1 MANTGKYVSTAKD
14 IESHAARLAALLAIK
29 PEVKPNYFFE
39 VGDACALL
47 GVDAKT
53 LLRKRNLRD
62 ALLKKGEDPDPLDL
76 SSIPYV
82 PPRPSVKYSAQDLED
97 FFKRLYAVTKS
108 HRAKLLETPG
118 KRQAAAMLGFQTW
131 TVAASPIDTWPFSI
145 QSDGRPMDLCAAII
159 LGKLTGKAELLTLRA
174 FAERA
179 ADVAAQTFH
188 EAEAGEI
195 AGETKKPVKKT
206 IARRRRTS
214 GL

>member
-1 MANTGKYVSTAKD
+1 MANTGKHVSSAKD

-53 LLRKRNLRD
+53 LQRKRKLRD
-62 ALLKKGEDPDPLDL
+62 ALFKKGEDPDPLDL

-82 PPRPSVKYSAQDLED
+82 PANPSVKYSAQDLED

-108 HRAKLLETPG
+108 HRVRLPESPG
-118 KRQAAAMLGFQTW
+118 RRQAVAVLGFHTW
-131 TVAASPIDTWPFSI
+131 MAAASPIDTWPFSI
-145 QSDGRPMDLCAAII
+145 QPDGRPMDLCAAII
-159 LGKLTGKAELLTLRA
+159 LGKLTGKSESLTLRR
-174 FAERA
+174 FAERV
-179 ADVAAQTFH
+179 ADISARAFQD
-188 EAEAGEI
+188 AEANELLV
-195 AGETKKPVKKT
+195 AS
-206 IARRRRTS
+206 ARRKTGPIRRRKP

>member
-1 MANTGKYVSTAKD
+1 MANTGKHVSSAKD

-53 LLRKRNLRD
+53 LQRKRKLRD
-62 ALLKKGEDPDPLDL
+62 TLLTKGEDPDPLDL

-82 PPRPSVKYSAQDLED
+82 PANPSVKYSAQDLED

-108 HRAKLLETPG
+108 HRVRLPESPG
-118 KRQAAAMLGFQTW
+118 RRQAVAVLGFQTW
-131 TVAASPIDTWPFSI
+131 MAAASPIDTWPFSI

-159 LGKLTGKAELLTLRA
+159 LGKLTGKAERLTIREFGERA
-174 FAERA
+174 AQAAGKAFADAERA
-179 ADVAAQTFH
+179 ELDGISRQIPPRSAARVF
-188 EAEAGEI
+188 
-195 AGETKKPVKKT
+195 
-206 IARRRRTS
+206 
-214 GL
+214 

>member
-39 VGDACALL
+39 VGDACAML

-53 LLRKRNLRD
+53 LQRKRKLRD

-82 PPRPSVKYSAQDLED
+82 PANPSVKYSAQHLED

-108 HRAKLLETPG
+108 HRARLPESPG
-118 KRQAAAMLGFQTW
+118 RRQAVAALGFQSW
-131 TVAASPIDTWPFSI
+131 MAAASPMDTWPFSI
-145 QSDGRPMDLCAAII
+145 QPDGRPMDLCAAII

-174 FAERA
+174 LAERVA
-179 ADVAAQTFH
+179 SVAARTFH
-188 EAEAGEI
+188 ETEADEI
-195 AGETKKPVKKT
+195 AGAAKPGKKT
-206 IARRRRTS
+206 MTRSRR
-214 GL
+214 GLGL

>member
-1 MANTGKYVSTAKD
+1 MANTGKHVSSAKD

-53 LLRKRNLRD
+53 LQRKRKLRD
-62 ALLKKGEDPDPLDL
+62 GLLKKGEDPDPLDL

-82 PPRPSVKYSAQDLED
+82 PANPSVKYSAQDLED

-108 HRAKLLETPG
+108 HRVRLPESPG
-118 KRQAAAMLGFQTW
+118 RRQAVAVLGFQTW
-131 TVAASPIDTWPFSI
+131 MAAASPIDTWPFSI

-159 LGKLTGKAELLTLRA
+159 LGKLTGNAEPLTVRM
-174 FAERA
+174 FAERVA
-179 ADVAAQTFH
+179 QVAAQAFH
-188 EAEAGEI
+188 AGEADQI
-195 AGETKKPVKKT
+195 SVASRRP
-206 IARRRRTS
+206 ARRRTTRSPLTT
-214 GL
+214 L